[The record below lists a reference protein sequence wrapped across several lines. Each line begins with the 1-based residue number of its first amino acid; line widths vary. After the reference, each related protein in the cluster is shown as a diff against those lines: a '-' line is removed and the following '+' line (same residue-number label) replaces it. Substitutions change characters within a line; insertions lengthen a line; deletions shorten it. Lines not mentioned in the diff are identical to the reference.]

1 MLADAEG
8 HFTNMMQ
15 NSRDMKIGGLSE
27 PKLPSPCNELIFICL
42 KKNKRTE
49 VALAL
54 LRPQQ
59 L

>member
-27 PKLPSPCNELIFICL
+27 QKGCGGLHLMNRSCPP
-42 KKNKRTE
+42 
-49 VALAL
+49 LAMN
-54 LRPQQ
+54 
-59 L
+59 